1 MYTVSC
7 ETHFDSAHFL
17 LGYKGGCK
25 NIHGHRWV
33 VSASVSSE
41 TLIEEGGNRG
51 MVIDF
56 NEVKPVLNEL
66 VECFDHRLVVERD
79 TLRSTTMLM
88 LEEEEFEVAEVD
100 FRPTAENFAKY
111 IYDEMTSRGYNVIE
125 ASVYETPNN
134 VASYCE

>member
-66 VECFDHRLVVERD
+66 VECFDHRLVVERVRFAVRLCLC
-79 TLRSTTMLM
+79 LRKKSLRLQRLISDLRLKIFLSIFMM
-88 LEEEEFEVAEVD
+88 
-100 FRPTAENFAKY
+100 N
-111 IYDEMTSRGYNVIE
+111 
-125 ASVYETPNN
+125 
-134 VASYCE
+134 

>member
-56 NEVKPVLNEL
+56 N
-66 VECFDHRLVVERD
+66 
-79 TLRSTTMLM
+79 
-88 LEEEEFEVAEVD
+88 
-100 FRPTAENFAKY
+100 
-111 IYDEMTSRGYNVIE
+111 
-125 ASVYETPNN
+125 
-134 VASYCE
+134 

>member
-51 MVIDF
+51 M
-56 NEVKPVLNEL
+56 L
-66 VECFDHRLVVERD
+66 HRLLWLCL
-79 TLRSTTMLM
+79 T
-88 LEEEEFEVAEVD
+88 
-100 FRPTAENFAKY
+100 FRKRRCRRLP
-111 IYDEMTSRGYNVIE
+111 RGYDRPGR
-125 ASVYETPNN
+125 AG
-134 VASYCE
+134 